1 MLPPCDP
8 TILENNSQFKRLY
21 QNLTTNLLNPD
32 GSTRTND
39 LQPARREVREVLNE
53 CRLRHAKRHIKRQ
66 ILRQLAFDPDSG
78 VPDDYR
84 ETAAII
90 TLYLESSPTQ
100 LDSDVDPRDGAD
112 ALSLLGPDIDA
123 FYADLP
129 ILMPSFA
136 NALSATVQDL
146 RAIVNAGDS
155 HARAPPPPSE
165 TSRARARNRQSMIR
179 AAAQAPL
186 APQISDR
193 TRHVRRMQ
201 LSEIPASRA
210 RLATTAAEVLAAKA
224 QVLERAVV
232 LLERTKHGA
241 VARATKAKAEHL
253 AMVAEGVDGKLS
265 VMQLETSA
273 AINTPEIV
281 TALGRYQEHLKETRE
296 RVERQKARLLEEL
309 DGYQTADTESG
320 PIKEIARR
328 YGGLIK
334 EMEGVRME
342 IERLREK

>member
-1 MLPPCDP
+1 MPKDTSRGRSCGSWPLTLTAEYPMTCGPSLPPCQANP
-8 TILENNSQFKRLY
+8 PINNGKTQK
-21 QNLTTNLLNPD
+21 Q
-32 GSTRTND
+32 
-39 LQPARREVREVLNE
+39 
-53 CRLRHAKRHIKRQ
+53 
-66 ILRQLAFDPDSG
+66 
-78 VPDDYR
+78 YR

-136 NALSATVQDL
+136 NALSTTVQDL

-155 HARAPPPPSE
+155 HARAPSAPSD

-186 APQISDR
+186 APQILDR
-193 TRHVRRMQ
+193 TRHLRRMQ
-201 LSEIPASRA
+201 LSDIPASRA
-210 RLATTAAEVLAAKA
+210 RLATTAAEVLSAKA

-253 AMVAEGVDGKLS
+253 AMVAEGVDGKL
-265 VMQLETSA
+265 
-273 AINTPEIV
+273 
-281 TALGRYQEHLKETRE
+281 R
-296 RVERQKARLLEEL
+296 
-309 DGYQTADTESG
+309 
-320 PIKEIARR
+320 
-328 YGGLIK
+328 
-334 EMEGVRME
+334 
-342 IERLREK
+342 